1 VLGFLA
7 IFVGGMAFI
16 ALYKR
21 LVQPKPEVVQ
31 QFKAQQ
37 SGEPGLTDGEV
48 LAALRRRGSVGG
60 LLWRSGALVA
70 SGGEVWWEGR
80 ILHRVVSLTGASL
93 LETGP
98 VNWLDS
104 IQMTS
109 GWEFLDVQRDGSRF
123 RLAVERDTVDFVRSR
138 FTQVLDT

>member
-7 IFVGGMAFI
+7 IFVGGMASI
-16 ALYKR
+16 AVYKR

-31 QFKAQQ
+31 QFKAQE
-37 SGEPGLTDGEV
+37 SVESGLTDGEV
-48 LAALRRRGSVGG
+48 LAALRRRGSAAG
-60 LLWRSGALVA
+60 LLWRSGALAA

-109 GWEFLDVQRDGSRF
+109 GWEILDVQRDGSRF
-123 RLAVERDTVDFVRSR
+123 RLAVERDTVDFVRSA
-138 FTQVLDT
+138 FTEAVDS